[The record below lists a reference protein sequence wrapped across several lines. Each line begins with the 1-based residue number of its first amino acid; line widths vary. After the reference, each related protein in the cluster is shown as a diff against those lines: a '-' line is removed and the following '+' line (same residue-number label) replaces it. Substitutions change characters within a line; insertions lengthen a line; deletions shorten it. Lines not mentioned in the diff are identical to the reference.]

1 MKTARLAATG
11 LTAALAASAFALPAP
26 AQAAERPGTTSLAEV
41 LDADGNRFDR
51 NWGDF
56 DVVDRAVRYVLA
68 EKPDSPVAV
77 LADGDT
83 KLTAFIP
90 TDRGFRRL
98 VNDLTGTPPQTE
110 RAAWQAAKGFGA
122 DTVETVLL
130 YHVVPGMKIN
140 AKKAAEADGAVLT
153 TAQGGTIEVDVRDKG
168 IFLLDA
174 DTDDRDPR
182 VIAKLVDLNK
192 GNKQIAHGINRVL
205 RPVDL

>member
-1 MKTARLAATG
+1 MKTARLTAVG
-11 LTAALAASAFALPAP
+11 LTAALASSALATPAT
-26 AQAAERPGTTSLAEV
+26 AAAAERPGTTSLATV

-51 NWGDF
+51 HWGDF
-56 DVVDRAVRYVLA
+56 DVVDRAVRWVLA

-83 KLTAFIP
+83 RLTAFVP

-98 VNDLTGTPPQTE
+98 VNDLTGTPPETE
-110 RAAWQAAKGFGA
+110 RAVWQAARSVGA

-130 YHVVPGMKIN
+130 HHVVPGVKIN
-140 AKKAAEADGAVLT
+140 AAKAAESDGAELT
-153 TAQGGTIEVDVRDKG
+153 TAQGGTVEVDVRDTG

-174 DTDDRDPR
+174 DADDRDPK
-182 VIAKLVDLNK
+182 VIARLTDLNK